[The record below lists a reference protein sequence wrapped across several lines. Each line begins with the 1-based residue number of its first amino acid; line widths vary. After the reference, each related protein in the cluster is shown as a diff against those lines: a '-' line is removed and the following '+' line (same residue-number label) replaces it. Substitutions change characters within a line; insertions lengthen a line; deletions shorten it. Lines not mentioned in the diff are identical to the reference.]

1 MKLIH
6 IVLIK
11 FKPEITQEAI
21 DQTIKDVLAL
31 KDTIPQIKAA
41 SAGKNFTD
49 RGKGYEY
56 AWVVE
61 LEKKEDLPIYANS
74 DSHQEFLA
82 KYKSTFEDVLAI
94 DYEA

>member
-1 MKLIH
+1 MLYWYRGSTQLTNVCVL
-6 IVLIK
+6 VLIK

-56 AWVVE
+56 GE
-61 LEKKEDLPIYANS
+61 LN
-74 DSHQEFLA
+74 
-82 KYKSTFEDVLAI
+82 
-94 DYEA
+94 